1 MALTIEE
8 IYQLVNKDRNN
19 LDVMTR
25 VLLKFISLDKLR
37 NFGELVLRDNLT
49 PEEENEIR
57 VAYNKYRAAPYD
69 WYYREDSD
77 VLPSR

>member
-8 IYQLVNKDRNN
+8 IYQLVEKDQKN
-19 LDVMTR
+19 LETVVK
-25 VLLKFISLDKLR
+25 VLLTFIDFDILGYESK
-37 NFGELVLRDNLT
+37 LVLRDNLT

-69 WYYREDSD
+69 WYERE
-77 VLPSR
+77 

>member
-8 IYQLVNKDRNN
+8 IYQLVKKDKNN
-19 LDVMTR
+19 LDVMTT
-25 VLLKFISLDKLR
+25 VLIKYINFDTLR
-37 NFGELVLRDNLT
+37 SNGEVVLRDNLT

-69 WYYREDSD
+69 WYYHEDSD
-77 VLPSR
+77 VLPRR

>member
-8 IYQLVNKDRNN
+8 IYQLVEKDRSN
-19 LDVMTR
+19 LESMTK
-25 VLLKFISLDKLR
+25 VLLKFIDFDILEDKCK
-37 NFGELVLRDNLT
+37 LVLRDNLT

-69 WYYREDSD
+69 WKERE
-77 VLPSR
+77 

>member
-8 IYQLVNKDRNN
+8 IYQLVENDQKN
-19 LDVMTR
+19 LETMTK
-25 VLLKFISLDKLR
+25 VLLKFVDIDILLLS
-37 NFGELVLRDNLT
+37 GELVLRDNLT

-69 WYYREDSD
+69 WYYHEDSD
-77 VLPSR
+77 VLPRR

>member
-8 IYQLVNKDRNN
+8 IYQLVEKDRDN
-19 LDVMTR
+19 LNVMTK
-25 VLLKFISLDKLR
+25 VLLKFIDFDILDA
-37 NFGELVLRDNLT
+37 FGRFELRDNLT

-69 WYYREDSD
+69 WKERE
-77 VLPSR
+77 